1 MDDHSG
7 CVMLCT
13 DVGVAMMMM
22 SSSSSSTSLHNIAKQ
37 HLQIWVPV
45 LSRYWQVP
53 LSNIVI
59 YPSVA
64 VYCTTGISHYRSG
77 AAQNGYP
84 DLEVA

>member
-7 CVMLCT
+7 VR
-13 DVGVAMMMM
+13 DVVYRCWCCDDDDDVIIIA
-22 SSSSSSTSLHNIAKQ
+22 SSTSLDNTAKH

-64 VYCTTGISHYRSG
+64 V
-77 AAQNGYP
+77 
-84 DLEVA
+84 